1 MKKFFALALALVLTL
16 ALSVTCFAA
25 NATGLKPSETAT
37 GDVKA
42 TYAATANDTTAVYS
56 VDVEFGG
63 MSFTYTD
70 AAKTWNP
77 ENHQYE
83 LQGGATGAWTCA
95 TDANKITVTNHSN
108 AAVTAALTYT
118 AENTYNT
125 VTGSFDKATLNLGS
139 AAENNAA
146 VSASAYLTLAGT
158 LASGTTA
165 QKVGT
170 ITVTIAAK

>member
-1 MKKFFALALALVLTL
+1 MKKFFAFALALALTL

-25 NATGLKPSETAT
+25 TVPSTAT
-37 GDVKA
+37 NDVKA
-42 TYAATANDTTAVYS
+42 TYAATANDTTPVYS
-56 VDVEFGG
+56 VDVAFGD
-63 MSFTYTD
+63 MEFTYTD

-77 ENHQYE
+77 ETHQYE
-83 LQGGATGAWTCA
+83 LQGATGAWTCA
-95 TDANKITVTNHSN
+95 TDDNKITVTNHSN
-108 AAVTAALTYT
+108 AAVTATLAYA
-118 AENTYNT
+118 AENAYNT

-139 AAENNAA
+139 AAENNQA

-170 ITVTIAAK
+170 ITVTLAAAAQ